1 MKYWHNHFY
10 SPCCKQLF
18 RVRRVEI
25 NRWSISQSV
34 WPPPQAPAKMACAAL
49 CQIFIPLHQADF
61 TMSQQ
66 LLQPAA
72 IYKHYFIKFSSLNA
86 KNYTP
91 PWTCDNNWLVVQS
104 WKSTLS
110 QHFSHIDILP
120 TYLPLWARCDE
131 WSAVLWCAYIFP
143 TYCWT
148 FWSLCPRLYG

>member
-1 MKYWHNHFY
+1 MGKMLRKCWFSTLNNQSIIIIQVQGGSNHTLTYHPKKEMKYWHNHFY

-72 IYKHYFIKFSSLNA
+72 IYKHYFIKFSPLDA
-86 KNYTP
+86 KDYSSHP
-91 PWTCDNNWLVVQS
+91 GLVIIIDWLFN
-104 WKSTLS
+104 KL
-110 QHFSHIDILP
+110 
-120 TYLPLWARCDE
+120 
-131 WSAVLWCAYIFP
+131 
-143 TYCWT
+143 
-148 FWSLCPRLYG
+148 G